1 MGSLLMINN
10 NIVLLSGTDTIT
22 DSGIRIRP
30 VSSL

>member
-1 MGSLLMINN
+1 MGSLLMIN